1 VAYLRGNNEEKRIR
15 KVTTVIEDWQFLA
28 VIVLDYVVI
37 FLYDYRQRRFVM
49 KRTDKFFI
57 GIVVGVILLV
67 VVVFV
72 YVLSP
77 SGGTYM
83 PDDSPEGVMHN
94 YMLALQ
100 KKDYERAYSYL
111 SPKLSGYPKD
121 VNAFIGDVRKHSPY
135 FWMDSVTI
143 SVDRGEIIGGTW
155 AAVEVRE
162 SSFDERNIFD
172 IGSRIRT
179 YEFRLQLEEGSWRIY
194 DMEEVSNWSK
204 YFLWCWKEM
213 EGCN

>member
-1 VAYLRGNNEEKRIR
+1 
-15 KVTTVIEDWQFLA
+15 
-28 VIVLDYVVI
+28 
-37 FLYDYRQRRFVM
+37 M

-57 GIVVGVILLV
+57 GIVVGVLLLV

-83 PDDSPEGVMHN
+83 QDDSPEGVMHN

-100 KKDYERAYSYL
+100 TKDYERAYSYL
-111 SPKLSGYPKD
+111 SPELLGYPKD
-121 VNAFIGDVRKHSPY
+121 ANAFILDVLDHSRY
-135 FWMDSVTI
+135 FEMDSVTI
-143 SVDRGEIIGGTW
+143 SVDTGELIGGTW
-155 AAVEVRE
+155 ASVDVRE
-162 SSFDERNIFD
+162 SRFYEGD
-172 IGSRIRT
+172 ILDSGSRIRT

-194 DMEEVSNWSK
+194 DCDPERSWWGN
-204 YFLWCWKEM
+204 YFLWCWKEI